1 MLVHES
7 FRMNPSMA
15 RLRRK
20 RASAQVSRK
29 VATNVGRP
37 IPPSPS
43 RRWVLIVAL
52 VLVSLGTVGG
62 LWWLLQLRN
71 APVFGYRVVNTFP
84 HDPQAF
90 TQGLIYDD
98 GFLLESTGKYG
109 ESTLRRVE
117 LESGRVLQMH
127 SLSEDLFGEGIT
139 VFGDRIYQLT
149 WRNGVAIVYDK
160 QTFEELG
167 RFRYDGEGW
176 GLTDDGTHLIMS
188 DGSATLRFID
198 PEDFQVVRRLLVR
211 SQGRRV
217 DRLNELQYI
226 HGQIFANILYQDRIA
241 RISPETGEVTGWVDL
256 RTLWPGRRDREA
268 VLNGIAYDQQ
278 NDRLFVTGKNW
289 PRLYEIRLTRR

>member
-1 MLVHES
+1 
-7 FRMNPSMA
+7 MA

-20 RASAQVSRK
+20 RASAQVSPK
-29 VATNVGRP
+29 VATDAGRTRPSLPNRRRVVG
-37 IPPSPS
+37 
-43 RRWVLIVAL
+43 VVL
-52 VLVSLGTVGG
+52 VLVSLGIVGG
-62 LWWLLQLRN
+62 VWWLLQPRG
-71 APVFGYRVVNTFP
+71 PQVFGYQVVNAFP

-90 TQGLIYDD
+90 TQGLIYYD

-127 SLSEDLFGEGIT
+127 SLAEDLFGEGIT

-149 WRNGVAIVYDK
+149 WRNRVAIVYDK

-198 PEDFQVVRRLLVR
+198 PEDFRVVRRLLVR

-241 RISPETGEVTGWVDL
+241 RISPETGEVTGWIDL
-256 RTLWPGRRDREA
+256 RTLWPGRRDRES
-268 VLNGIAYDQQ
+268 VLNGIAYDER

-289 PRLYEIRLTRR
+289 PRLYEIQLTRR

>member
-1 MLVHES
+1 
-7 FRMNPSMA
+7 MA

-20 RASAQVSRK
+20 RASA
-29 VATNVGRP
+29 P
-37 IPPSPS
+37 ISPKGGLEVKHS
-43 RRWVLIVAL
+43 LPCSHRRRWILVFLAVLAVA
-52 VLVSLGTVGG
+52 GAFAG
-62 LWWLLQLRN
+62 LWWLLQPRG
-71 APVFGYRVVNTFP
+71 PQVFGYRVVQAFP

-127 SLSEDLFGEGIT
+127 RLSDDLFGEGIT
-139 VFGDRIYQLT
+139 IFNDRIYQLT
-149 WRNGVAIVYDK
+149 WKNQVAIVYDRR
-160 QTFEELG
+160 TFDELG
-167 RFRYDGEGW
+167 RFRYEGEGW
-176 GLTDDGTHLIMS
+176 GLTNDGTHLIMS

-198 PEDFQVVRRLLVR
+198 PKDFRVVRRLLVR
-211 SQGRRV
+211 SLGRRV

-226 HGQIFANILYQDRIA
+226 HGQVFANILYQDRIA
-241 RISPETGEVTGWVDL
+241 RISPETGEVTAWIDL
-256 RTLWPGRRDREA
+256 RTLWPGRRDRES

>member
-1 MLVHES
+1 
-7 FRMNPSMA
+7 MA
-15 RLRRK
+15 TD
-20 RASAQVSRK
+20 A
-29 VATNVGRP
+29 GRP
-37 IPPSPS
+37 RPSSPS
-43 RRWVLIVAL
+43 RRYVLGVLLVLI
-52 VLVSLGTVGG
+52 SLGVVGG
-62 LWWLLQLRN
+62 VWWLLQPRG
-71 APVFGYRVVNTFP
+71 PQVFGYRVVNAFP

-90 TQGLIYDD
+90 TQGLVYYD

-149 WRNGVAIVYDK
+149 WQNRVAIVYHK
-160 QTFEELG
+160 QSFEELG

-188 DGSATLRFID
+188 DGSATLRFVD
-198 PEDFQVVRRLLVR
+198 PENFRVVRRLLVR

-241 RISPETGEVTGWVDL
+241 RISPKTGEVTGWIDL
-256 RTLWPGRRDREA
+256 RTLWPGRRDRES

-289 PRLYEIRLTRR
+289 PRLYEIQLTRR